1 MSCSLHQVAKAED
14 TTLIAEGEE
23 ELKSLLMR
31 VNEESYFTMYFFNKY
46 CLTVYYGPGTI
57 VDTECTAI
65 SRQNCLSF
73 WSLQCRQQI
82 RKHTVCQVVKS
93 EVEEN
98 KGVRKNGR

>member
-1 MSCSLHQVAKAED
+1 MSKADD
-14 TTLIAEGEE
+14 TTLIEGEE
-23 ELKSLLMR
+23 ELKSLLR
-31 VNEESYFTMYFFNKY
+31 VKEESYFIMYFSNKY

-65 SRQNCLSF
+65 NIQNCLSF

-82 RKHTVCQVVKS
+82 RNHTVCQMAKS

-98 KGVRKNGR
+98 NGEGRMEDGGYNFK